1 MKVKDFREVI
11 NGLEDPDAE
20 IVVFFLERDE
30 FQDKDGDLP
39 DINIWN
45 KVVKEFDYLSIDQV
59 VIDQM
64 QEMIYQFDKQDA
76 ET

>member
-1 MKVKDFREVI
+1 MKVRDFREVI

-64 QEMIYQFDKQDA
+64 QEMIYQFDKQDT